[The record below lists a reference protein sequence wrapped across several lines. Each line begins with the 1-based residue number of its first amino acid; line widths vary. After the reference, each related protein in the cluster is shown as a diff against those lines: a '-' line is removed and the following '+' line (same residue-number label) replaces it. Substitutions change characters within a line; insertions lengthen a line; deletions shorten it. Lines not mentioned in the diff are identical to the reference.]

1 MGSGQNSRYGRND
14 NNGRGDRNQQYRG
27 RGKRDPMI
35 GKVVQITGAGIWKG
49 SFATVLGVGG
59 SSGEQYFLELHSKL
73 KKVYINKK
81 RCQEVSER
89 STSNNN
95 NQGDFNSDMG
105 NYGSG
110 NRDDPSFYA
119 MRTPAHTMQTP
130 NVQATPM
137 HYSTPSHFD
146 Y

>member
-89 STSNNN
+89 STSNITTEVILI
-95 NQGDFNSDMG
+95 QIWVIMVLEIETILPSMLCEPCTYYADSECSSYSD
-105 NYGSG
+105 
-110 NRDDPSFYA
+110 A
-119 MRTPAHTMQTP
+119 
-130 NVQATPM
+130 
-137 HYSTPSHFD
+137 
-146 Y
+146 